1 MRSKSPFNVLL
12 KIVVAAL
19 MATLYLAGTATSQF
33 EEQRLIPLQVPTSAS
48 LTNPEEYIKDDQ
60 QRTQLNKEQPDTENK
75 VLPSKK
81 FVVYG
86 RASTH
91 ARGGIALSVDYRP
104 IIHARAPELVPA
116 VHGTFRGS
124 ANTNRMPDLEDFFEF
139 GGTLELLTT
148 DTTLKKYDIVMSELM
163 WGVDGGINTSPNYK
177 INTVTIVVKKDDS
190 TTTYQDVQVP
200 RLVNQEVQW
209 IELYNT
215 TNKDITTNIGVTAK
229 LYLLFTPFKS
239 HPDRQALRY
248 IDMKYK
254 EVEIGGDPRPDY
266 IVLDAVSTLL
276 FGRWQLPGKSGRRPR
291 TTLVSAYRN
300 IDYKTVE
307 NRNLSSEARLTGIP
321 PGIPFGSYKQSWQ
334 ATPDAGRRNTD
345 LRISVQV
352 NPTTVQ
358 FVDIPYIATPG
369 TEHVP
374 EVLIKPLRP
383 KSVNSN
389 TVVINEVRNDTARAN
404 VDWVELKNA
413 STRTINLKDWE
424 LSIVTAV
431 EDDDPSTP
439 PGEDIDLVTLPE
451 HTLKRGEILL
461 LLNERPFYTD
471 LADGINI
478 EEPEEHRRPR
488 GLTHQYFVAKG
499 LDLPNDKKFLL
510 LLRSQK
516 NQNGRDAAI
525 EDYAGNGFFSNG
537 LETQFWPRIAQPTP
551 RNIADFGENS
561 FASRHRAW
569 ARTRYQRDDGH
580 HKDAWRVVETQ
591 GGIGYAPGADLE
603 FAPGT
608 PGYENT
614 ALKTQVKNT
623 ISPRPNAEYSDGD
636 ITISEIMYDPGPKN
650 NGLQWIELYN
660 SSMTQA
666 VSLKGWE
673 LEIRNLDDPE
683 RQYVNGRFAFK
694 EAVILPNAT
703 LLLVPKR
710 AGTNVAINRIYDL
723 YRNHRWELALV
734 LASRL
739 LNPNGFHLTLTDRA
753 DPGRDGDDIVV
764 DAVGNLKG
772 EGRLRTK
779 AWDLPA
785 VNPERRRSI
794 VRLYGG
800 LFKPLKGPRD
810 GKPKPADGGM
820 KPEGWR
826 LFPKNALSWT
836 YYGTRGDLAS
846 PGYRLGGALPV
857 VLSSF
862 RPVRTET
869 GDVRV
874 KWRTASELNNAGFN
888 ILRSTAPAE
897 GFRVVN
903 VKGIVPGQGTSGET
917 HLYVWTDTTAAR
929 NTVYYYRLEDVS
941 FDGVRQTLA
950 TVRLKGDVA
959 AAGKLTTSW
968 GALKS
973 RSR

>member
-1 MRSKSPFNVLL
+1 MHAKSPFNVLL

-19 MATLYLAGTATSQF
+19 VATLYLAGTATPQF
-33 EEQRLIPLQVPTSAS
+33 PEQRLIPLQVPTDAT
-48 LTNPEEYIKDDQ
+48 LTDPEDYNDL
-60 QRTQLNKEQPDTENK
+60 TTNTEEAK
-75 VLPSKK
+75 SEDPSLPSHK

-91 ARGGIALSVDYRP
+91 ERVGIARGVDYRP
-104 IIHARAPELVPA
+104 IRHARQPELVPA
-116 VHGTFRGS
+116 ARKIPNLTTFNPVPGS
-124 ANTNRMPDLEDFFEF
+124 PNTKRMPDLEGFFEF

-148 DTTLKKYDIVMSELM
+148 DNKTTDNRLKKYDIVMSELM

-177 INTVTIVVKKDDS
+177 TITIKVTDPNNSNTPIDVK
-190 TTTYQDVQVP
+190 VP
-200 RLVNQEVQW
+200 QLVNQEVQW

-215 TNKDITTNIGVTAK
+215 TDAEIKAE

-239 HPDRQALRY
+239 YPDRNMVRPEDLPLTLEPDDLRN
-248 IDMKYK
+248 K
-254 EVEIGGDPRPDY
+254 DY

-307 NRNLSSEARLTGIP
+307 NRNLSREARLA
-321 PGIPFGSYKQSWQ
+321 GIPFGSYKQSWQ
-334 ATPDAGRRNTD
+334 ATPDGGRRNTE
-345 LRISVQV
+345 LRIWHALTS
-352 NPTTVQ
+352 Q

-369 TEHVP
+369 EKHVP
-374 EVLIKPLRP
+374 EVFIKPLRP
-383 KSVNSN
+383 KSVNAN
-389 TVVINEVRNDTARAN
+389 TIVINEVRNDTSRAN

-424 LSIVTAV
+424 LSIVTGV
-431 EDDDPSTP
+431 EGTNRP
-439 PGEDIDLVTLPE
+439 EDLKDEVLVTLPE

-516 NQNGRDAAI
+516 NQNGNDAAI
-525 EDYAGNGFFSNG
+525 EDYAGNGFFSDG

-623 ISPRPNAEYSDGD
+623 ISPLPNAEYSDGD

-764 DAVGNLKG
+764 DMVGNLKG